1 MYSISF
7 GSFVW
12 KQLQCD
18 SLFLNHFIV
27 LLHLFIHSVA
37 QANEFGGY
45 FIVNGIERCIRM
57 LQIPRRNYATAIQ
70 RSNYKNRGST
80 YTDLG
85 VVMRSSR
92 YNQDQSS
99 ITNTIHYLTTGGVTI
114 KFIARK
120 QEFLIPI
127 IIIIRALS
135 GGGDCRQ
142 YVGSVHHYTR
152 TCPALDDA
160 DMAAGGSVVKQWILY
175 GYHG

>member
-1 MYSISF
+1 M
-7 GSFVW
+7 
-12 KQLQCD
+12 
-18 SLFLNHFIV
+18 
-27 LLHLFIHSVA
+27 
-37 QANEFGGY
+37 
-45 FIVNGIERCIRM
+45 NGIERCIRM

-92 YNQDQSS
+92 YNHDQSS

-127 IIIIRALS
+127 IIVIRALS
-135 GGGDCRQ
+135 GGGDCQSTMDR
-142 YVGSVHHYTR
+142 STIHST
-152 TCPALDDA
+152 ASAFDDA
-160 DMAAGGSVVKQWILY
+160 DPVAPEFVTRIRKENSDRQLPWRAVELNSLK
-175 GYHG
+175 